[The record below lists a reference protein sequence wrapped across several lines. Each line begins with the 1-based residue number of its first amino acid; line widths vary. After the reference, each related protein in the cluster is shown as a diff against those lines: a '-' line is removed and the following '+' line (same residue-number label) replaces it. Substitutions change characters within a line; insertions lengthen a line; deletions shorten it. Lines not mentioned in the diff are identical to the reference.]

1 MLTPKDIETKKFSR
15 AKAGGYHP
23 EEVERFLD
31 DVLDSFNAVIAEKD
45 HLANKVEMLGEKL
58 KKETDAK
65 RELEKALADPQHIYN
80 ETLAAANAKAD
91 KIVIEAQNYAKKL
104 IEAAHVE
111 AERQQEVSNRFVT
124 EVEEF
129 KSKLL
134 SIYESHVKLISS
146 IPVMKIDEAST
157 ESATLE
163 MLENSTVD
171 ASAEELKAEEPK
183 VEEKAEEVEKAE
195 EPKEDPDDDFDFS
208 GVIEEEPAPAK
219 DYVPSRYVA
228 EELEKKPEPSI
239 EEKKENRRPARSMYV
254 EKDEEP
260 EIDGLFDTE
269 EEKPKKAKKRG
280 FNFFGFVKDS
290 EPDDDD
296 DFDDDFD
303 DDDYFDDYDDEE

>member
-23 EEVERFLD
+23 EEVEHFLD

-45 HLANKVEMLGEKL
+45 HLLNKVEMLNEKL
-58 KKETDAK
+58 KKESDAK
-65 RELEKALADPQHIYN
+65 RDLEKAISDPQHIYN

-91 KIVIEAQNYAKKL
+91 KIVFEAQNYAKKL
-104 IEAAHVE
+104 IEAAHIE

-134 SIYESHVKLISS
+134 AIYESHVKLISS
-146 IPVMKIDEAST
+146 IPIMKIDEAST

-171 ASAEELKAEEPK
+171 ASADDLPKEEP
-183 VEEKAEEVEKAE
+183 V
-195 EPKEDPDDDFDFS
+195 PEDPVGTEEETKEETDDDFDFS
-208 GVIEEEPAPAK
+208 GVIEEPSPAK

-228 EELEKKPEPSI
+228 EETERKSEPVV
-239 EEKKENRRPARSMYV
+239 EEKKESHRPARSMYV

-296 DFDDDFD
+296 DFDEDFD

>member
-45 HLANKVEMLGEKL
+45 HLLNKVEMLNEKL
-58 KKETDAK
+58 KKESEAK
-65 RELEKALADPQHIYN
+65 RDLEKAISDPQHIYN

-91 KIVIEAQNYAKKL
+91 KIVFEAQNYAKKL

-124 EVEEF
+124 EVEDF
-129 KSKLL
+129 KTKLL

-146 IPVMKIDEAST
+146 IPIMKIDEAST

-171 ASAEELKAEEPK
+171 ASADDLPKEEPAPETPVETAEET
-183 VEEKAEEVEKAE
+183 
-195 EPKEDPDDDFDFS
+195 KEDTDDDFDFS
-208 GVIEEEPAPAK
+208 GVIEEPAPAK

-228 EELEKKPEPSI
+228 AEPEKKPEPVV
-239 EEKKENRRPARSMYV
+239 EEKKESRRPSRSMYV
-254 EKDEEP
+254 EKDEDP

-269 EEKPKKAKKRG
+269 EEKPKKAKRRG

-296 DFDDDFD
+296 DFDDD
-303 DDDYFDDYDDEE
+303 DYFDDYDDEE

>member
-45 HLANKVEMLGEKL
+45 HLLNKVEMLNEKL
-58 KKETDAK
+58 KKESEAK
-65 RELEKALADPQHIYN
+65 RDLEKAISDPQHIYN

-91 KIVIEAQNYAKKL
+91 KIVFEAQNYAKKL

-124 EVEEF
+124 EVEDF
-129 KSKLL
+129 KTKLL

-146 IPVMKIDEAST
+146 IPIMKIDEAST

-171 ASAEELKAEEPK
+171 ASADDLPKEEPAPETPVETAEET
-183 VEEKAEEVEKAE
+183 
-195 EPKEDPDDDFDFS
+195 KEDSDDDFDFS
-208 GVIEEEPAPAK
+208 GVIEEPAPAK

-228 EELEKKPEPSI
+228 AEPEKKPEPVV
-239 EEKKENRRPARSMYV
+239 EEKKESRRPSRSMYV
-254 EKDEEP
+254 EKDEDP
-260 EIDGLFDTE
+260 EIDGLFDNE
-269 EEKPKKAKKRG
+269 EEKPKKAKRRG

-290 EPDDDD
+290 EPDDD